1 MQPGPDFIGLGAQR
15 AGTSWIYSCLYEHP
29 DIYAPVKEIHFFS
42 RDAAWSRG
50 YEWYES
56 TFTNRPPN
64 AKAGELSTSYLSS
77 PKTPER
83 IKDCYPNAKLFVS
96 LRNPVERAYSNYL
109 NDLVAGRIKHGTY
122 FSEALSSHPEYV
134 DQGMYATQLHRFQEH
149 FPPGQILILVYEDS
163 LSNPVEFIQRIYRF
177 IGVDS
182 SFVPSLV
189 HSRVN
194 KGRAP
199 RFPSWDRLLRTT
211 SYSLRK
217 WGLNPLWWRIK
228 KTGLSGMIRTL
239 NTRQVNVDHRPS
251 ASEQQKLY
259 SLFENEISRLE
270 QSLERDLK
278 EWRY

>member
-1 MQPGPDFIGLGAQR
+1 MQPGPDFIGLGVQR

-42 RDAAWSRG
+42 RDLAWSRG
-50 YEWYES
+50 HGWYES
-56 TFTNRPPN
+56 TFTNRPSD

-83 IKDCYPNAKLFVS
+83 IKNHYPNTKLFVS

-217 WGLNPLWWRIK
+217 WGLNPLWWSIK
-228 KTGLSGMIRTL
+228 KTRVSNIIRTL
-239 NTRQVNVDHRPS
+239 NTRELSVNHYPS
-251 ASEQQKLY
+251 ASEQRKLHT
-259 SLFENEISRLE
+259 LFENEISRLE
-270 QSLERDLK
+270 QVLERDLK